1 MALGYFKL
9 GIIVAGIEFR
19 ARMATQQG
27 TETGAI
33 EQPLGDAVAVL
44 ISGGLTALG

>member
-1 MALGYFKL
+1 MGLGYFKL

-19 ARMATQQG
+19 ARMATQKG
-27 TETGAI
+27 TEPGAT

-44 ISGGLTALG
+44 IAGGLAALG